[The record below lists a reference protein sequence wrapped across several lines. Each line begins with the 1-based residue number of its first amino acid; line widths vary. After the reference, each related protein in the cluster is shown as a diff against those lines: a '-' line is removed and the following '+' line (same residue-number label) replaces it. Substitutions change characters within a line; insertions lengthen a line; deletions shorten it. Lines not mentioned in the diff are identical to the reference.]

1 MDGSAVTDI
10 LSFIAAITIRCIL
23 HAVVCFGLLVFMQGT
38 HAHSLTF
45 GQF

>member
-1 MDGSAVTDI
+1 MDGSAVPDI
-10 LSFIAAITIRCIL
+10 LSFIAAIIKRCIL
-23 HAVVCFGLLVFMQGT
+23 CAVVCFGLLVFMSGT

>member
-10 LSFIAAITIRCIL
+10 LSFIAAITIQCIL
-23 HAVVCFGLLVFMQGT
+23 HAVVCFGLLVFMSGT

>member
-1 MDGSAVTDI
+1 MDGSAVPDI
-10 LSFIAAITIRCIL
+10 LSFIAAITIRWIMC
-23 HAVVCFGLLVFMQGT
+23 AVACFGLLVFMQGT